1 MQRLPKKV
9 FGPEEGQSKLK
20 KGIETLSMA
29 VKSTLGPEGR
39 YVVVD
44 DPGHIIGGFTVT
56 KDGHEVAKSIVL
68 EDPVENL
75 GATMVKEVA
84 FKTHQL
90 AGDSTTTSVVFAEAL
105 INAFDEAQI
114 DVGISKT
121 ELIRKITEFGNKM
134 VNAIDGLSIKI
145 NDAPSKVKNDFIRKI
160 ATISGNNDESIG
172 EIVADIFS
180 KTENVTIDDSLTSK
194 THSEYINGVILD
206 KGFVS
211 PHLITNERSRACE
224 LENPLILFCDMEIFE
239 LDSILE
245 IIKEAVHN
253 NQPLLVIGNFKP
265 NAANSFVYNVI
276 NSKGQFS
283 GCLTTTP
290 SHGFRSKEIMKDLV
304 DIFGGVYYSDVS
316 GDNSQV
322 LSPRGLGFAKKV
334 VVYENKTIIYPTDEQ
349 FKRIDEKLESLKDIK
364 AGDETDESIDDRIK
378 TISGSIGIIH
388 VGSDSKVEN
397 KEKKDRMDDAV
408 RAVTSAIQE
417 GVIPGGGKT
426 IITAYQKVYDELNSS
441 EPPLEEIESIALEIL
456 QKVSVTPLN
465 QMLINAGILPKEIQ
479 DIIVKVSNSE
489 QNDGYNIKTRQFV
502 NLLDSG
508 VVDSTKAMKTA
519 FASALSVDATILNT
533 SCVVS
538 SQIIH

>member
-9 FGPEEGQSKLK
+9 FGPEEGQEKMK
-20 KGIETLSMA
+20 KGIATFSKA
-29 VKSTLGPEGR
+29 VKETLGPDGR
-39 YVVVD
+39 FVVVD
-44 DPGHIIGGFTVT
+44 DPGHILGGFKVT
-56 KDGHEVAKSIVL
+56 KDGQDIAKSIVL
-68 EDPVENL
+68 EDPVENI
-75 GATMVKEVA
+75 GATMLKEA
-84 FKTHQL
+84 AALTHNL
-90 AGDSTTTSVVFAEAL
+90 AGDGTTTAVVLSEAL
-105 INAFDEAQI
+105 INAFDEAKI
-114 DVGISKT
+114 EIGISKIDI
-121 ELIRKITEFGNKM
+121 IRKIVEFGGKM
-134 VNAIDGLSIKI
+134 VGSIDDLSTKI
-145 NDAPSKVKNDFIRKI
+145 SELPSNIKNDYIRKI

-172 EIVADIFS
+172 EIVSDIFS
-180 KTENVTIDDSLTSK
+180 KTENVTIEDSLTSK

-245 IIKEAVHN
+245 IVKEAVQN

-322 LSPRGLGFAKKV
+322 LSPRGLGSANKV

-364 AGDETDESIDDRIK
+364 AGDQTDESIDDRIK

-408 RAVTSAIQE
+408 RAVTSAIEE
-417 GVIPGGGKT
+417 GVIPGGGKS
-426 IITAYQKVYDELNSS
+426 IITAYQKVYDDLFKQEGESS
-441 EPPLEEIESIALEIL
+441 EIESIALEIL

-465 QMLINAGILPKEIQ
+465 QMLLNAGFLPKDIQ

-489 QNDGYNIKTRQFV
+489 QNEGYNIKTRQFV
-502 NLLDSG
+502 DLLESG
-508 VVDSTKAMKTA
+508 VIDPAKVLKTA
-519 FASALSVDATILNT
+519 LSSALSVSSTILNT

-538 SQIIH
+538 SNIIH